1 MMNVIEIQD
10 KLKNFSQDQLIN
22 EMQMPSGSVPQYL
35 VLSEINRRKRM
46 QDSYQQEQNAQK
58 ADQTVAQEKL
68 AAAGV
73 PEEGIASLAAAMS
86 PKTDMAQNT
95 GATPEQRMPAPQ
107 APPPMAEA
115 MPPQMP
121 PPQMMPPQGAGI
133 MSMAGGGPVR
143 RMQAGGSPVATSK
156 GFFYVSRDGLTV
168 TDIQGNPAPEDVA
181 REARAKKYD
190 FGVRNAAERDAAF
203 PVTSAL
209 GRSLGRFVRGAP
221 ETGEQLGQMPPSL
234 NNTSLSAPPIP
245 SENFFPRLPGSQ
257 EFFPSETPI
266 ANVMDSDLSSNM
278 DYRLANM
285 AATRAAMRE
294 PVEPTGIMPP
304 LDIYS
309 PVRTTFPSNQNTQS
323 LMDELASKRQAMRGP
338 ATGIMPPIDFDA
350 TSTEAFPSNRNTP
363 AILRELASTREA
375 MRTPTDI
382 GDTVM
387 MSPSDQRILDA
398 RRKIEN
404 RAKDTEAL
412 DSFLGNRRATMGS
425 ITSGRSG
432 SDVASPDDL
441 MTYGYEAPSPMR
453 DIGDFLLAS
462 EASRPALD
470 VAPVDMSK
478 MMPPIF
484 DPRLERS
491 RDPYS
496 AGVDALTQK
505 ALQDSGRP
513 IPAEDIGD
521 YLGQSP
527 DEKGFFGRI
536 ADALNL
542 GARERLIA
550 EDQNRQKTPDKNEAA
565 KSQVA
570 QDQAKSSPLTDFSFG
585 NLSSLPD
592 LTGTLVSDKPDEVV
606 SKAASSDEESTPEY
620 TSVESE
626 IIDMLKKREKRAD
639 QDKWMALA
647 QAGLAMMASKQPTL
661 LGAAGEA
668 GMIGMQ
674 QLSKSREAYDDAK
687 LALLGLRQKI
697 DAARETKA
705 AASKKATRE
714 YYNDLIDD
722 TRAQLDDLLTEG
734 RSYRKLETDA
744 MGEVKLI
751 DKTPPGLQA
760 NIVALEKRLQ
770 RLMAARGGSS
780 MPSFDATRPIA
791 RAAGQEYSF
800 GSLVPSVA
808 LQPQ

>member
-46 QDSYQQEQNAQK
+46 QDSYEQEQNSQK

-73 PEEGIASLAAAMS
+73 PEEGIASLAAALS

-95 GATPEQRMPAPQ
+95 GATPQQSMPAPQ

-133 MSMAGGGPVR
+133 MSMAGGGPVQ

-203 PVTSAL
+203 PVSSAL
-209 GRSLGRFVRGAP
+209 SRNLGRFVRGAP

-234 NNTSLSAPPIP
+234 NDTSLRAPQIP
-245 SENFFPRLPGSQ
+245 SENFFPRLSGSQ

-309 PVRTTFPSNQNTQS
+309 PVRTPFPSNQNTQS
-323 LMDELASKRQAMRGP
+323 LMDEQAAMRQAMRGP

-363 AILRELASTREA
+363 AILRELAAKREA

-441 MTYGYEAPSPMR
+441 MTYGYEEPSPMR
-453 DIGDFLLAS
+453 DIGDFLVAS

-484 DPRLERS
+484 DPSLERS

-505 ALQDSGRP
+505 ALEKSKDGPSFLTRLRE
-513 IPAEDIGD
+513 IF
-521 YLGQSP
+521 GQSP
-527 DEKGFFGRI
+527 EAF
-536 ADALNL
+536 
-542 GARERLIA
+542 A
-550 EDQNRQKTPDKNEAA
+550 ETESYPTSGGTPPKIPTKNETA
-565 KSQVA
+565 KSQEA
-570 QDQAKSSPLTDFSFG
+570 KDQAKISPPTDLSFG
-585 NLSSLPD
+585 DLSSVPELTIPEILSGTSPD
-592 LTGTLVSDKPDEVV
+592 AKDAST
-606 SKAASSDEESTPEY
+606 AASAEEKSTTEY
-620 TSVESE
+620 TPLESE

-697 DAARETKA
+697 DASRETKA

-722 TRAQLDDLLTEG
+722 TRAQLDDLLDDA

-744 MGEVKLI
+744 MGEAKLI

>member
-22 EMQMPSGSVPQYL
+22 EMQMPSGNVPQYL

-133 MSMAGGGPVR
+133 MSMAGGGYVR
-143 RMQAGGSPVATSK
+143 RMQVGGRPTYVRHNGSIYDVAS
-156 GFFYVSRDGLTV
+156 DGVTV
-168 TDIQGNPAPEDVA
+168 TQFGEPVPEDIA
-181 REARAKKYD
+181 REVLSQNYENKQFNKRISESSMRASD
-190 FGVRNAAERDAAF
+190 EVLSG
-203 PVTSAL
+203 
-209 GRSLGRFVRGAP
+209 LGRFLFGKKTP
-221 ETGEQLGQMPPSL
+221 TPSDLGEMSPAY
-234 NNTSLSAPPIP
+234 NDTSLAAPPITNP
-245 SENFFPRLPGSQ
+245 MANDYGMMSPAAND
-257 EFFPSETPI
+257 TPI
-266 ANVMDSDLSSNM
+266 ADVINKPSPPMSMSQYM
-278 DYRLANM
+278 GLAYQD
-285 AATRAAMRE
+285 RQPK
-294 PVEPTGIMPP
+294 PV
-304 LDIYS
+304 
-309 PVRTTFPSNQNTQS
+309 
-323 LMDELASKRQAMRGP
+323 
-338 ATGIMPPIDFDA
+338 DFDA
-350 TSTEAFPSNRNTP
+350 TNVST
-363 AILRELASTREA
+363 
-375 MRTPTDI
+375 
-382 GDTVM
+382 
-387 MSPSDQRILDA
+387 
-398 RRKIEN
+398 
-404 RAKDTEAL
+404 
-412 DSFLGNRRATMGS
+412 
-425 ITSGRSG
+425 TSAQLG

-441 MTYGYEAPSPMR
+441 MTYGYNAPPQVPR
-453 DIGDFLLAS
+453 TDIGDQFTLP
-462 EASRPALD
+462 EN
-470 VAPVDMSK
+470 V
-478 MMPPIF
+478 
-484 DPRLERS
+484 
-491 RDPYS
+491 
-496 AGVDALTQK
+496 
-505 ALQDSGRP
+505 
-513 IPAEDIGD
+513 
-521 YLGQSP
+521 QSP
-527 DEKGFFGRI
+527 DELMTGGGEGFSSEPPRSFWERI
-536 ADALNL
+536 
-542 GARERLIA
+542 REAIGQSPEAFA
-550 EDQNRQKTPDKNEAA
+550 ETESYPTSGGTPPKIPTKNETA
-565 KSQVA
+565 KSQEA
-570 QDQAKSSPLTDFSFG
+570 KDQAKISPPTDFSFG
-585 NLSSLPD
+585 DLSSVPELTLPEI
-592 LTGTLVSDKPDEVV
+592 LSGTSPDAKDVST
-606 SKAASSDEESTPEY
+606 AATAEEKSTTEY
-620 TSVESE
+620 TPLESE

-647 QAGLAMMASKQPTL
+647 QAGLAMMESKQPTL

-705 AASKKATRE
+705 TASKKATRE

-722 TRAQLDDLLTEG
+722 TRSQLDDLLDDA

-744 MGEVKLI
+744 MGEAKLI

>member
-95 GATPEQRMPAPQ
+95 GATPQQRMPAPQ
-107 APPPMAEA
+107 APPTMAEA
-115 MPPQMP
+115 MPPQMPPPQMP

-133 MSMAGGGPVR
+133 MSMAAGGPVQ
-143 RMQAGGSPVATSK
+143 RMQVGGRPTYVRHNGSIYDVAS
-156 GFFYVSRDGLTV
+156 DGVTV
-168 TDIQGNPAPEDVA
+168 TQFGEPVPEDIA
-181 REARAKKYD
+181 REVLSQNYANTQLNRRLSKDAIRASD
-190 FGVRNAAERDAAF
+190 EVFG
-203 PVTSAL
+203 
-209 GRSLGRFVRGAP
+209 GLGRFLFGKRTP
-221 ETGEQLGQMPPSL
+221 TPSDLGEMSPAY
-234 NNTSLSAPPIP
+234 NDTSLAAPPITNP
-245 SENFFPRLPGSQ
+245 MANDYGMMSPAAND
-257 EFFPSETPI
+257 TPI
-266 ANVMDSDLSSNM
+266 ADVINKSSPPM
-278 DYRLANM
+278 SMSQYMGLAYQDKQPK
-285 AATRAAMRE
+285 
-294 PVEPTGIMPP
+294 PV
-304 LDIYS
+304 
-309 PVRTTFPSNQNTQS
+309 
-323 LMDELASKRQAMRGP
+323 
-338 ATGIMPPIDFDA
+338 DFDA
-350 TSTEAFPSNRNTP
+350 SDNKPTEIESSQIEAIVDSINSPMSKNNPLFIRGLAEQWYGKNPKIDAALKSAGFNPSSQLVKTKKDITGP
-363 AILRELASTREA
+363 EGGILKA
-375 MRTPTDI
+375 
-382 GDTVM
+382 
-387 MSPSDQRILDA
+387 
-398 RRKIEN
+398 
-404 RAKDTEAL
+404 
-412 DSFLGNRRATMGS
+412 
-425 ITSGRSG
+425 G
-432 SDVASPDDL
+432 SDLP
-441 MTYGYEAPSPMR
+441 
-453 DIGDFLLAS
+453 AS
-462 EASRPALD
+462 EA
-470 VAPVDMSK
+470 
-478 MMPPIF
+478 
-484 DPRLERS
+484 
-491 RDPYS
+491 
-496 AGVDALTQK
+496 
-505 ALQDSGRP
+505 
-513 IPAEDIGD
+513 
-521 YLGQSP
+521 
-527 DEKGFFGRI
+527 
-536 ADALNL
+536 
-542 GARERLIA
+542 ERLNVPFEPSPFVLTGSNKPINEFLPPEFIEYETMDTEGESSIDRNGMYPPLVGPA
-550 EDQNRQKTPDKNEAA
+550 RPDQPRREDRK
-565 KSQVA
+565 
-570 QDQAKSSPLTDFSFG
+570 DQAKISPSTDFSFG
-585 NLSSLPD
+585 DLSSVPELTLPEI
-592 LTGTLVSDKPDEVV
+592 LSGT
-606 SKAASSDEESTPEY
+606 SSDAKDASTAATAEEKSTTEY
-620 TSVESE
+620 TPLESE

-705 AASKKATRE
+705 TASKKATRE

-722 TRAQLDDLLTEG
+722 TRSQLDDLLDDA

-744 MGEVKLI
+744 MGEAKLI

-800 GSLVPSVA
+800 GSIVPSVA